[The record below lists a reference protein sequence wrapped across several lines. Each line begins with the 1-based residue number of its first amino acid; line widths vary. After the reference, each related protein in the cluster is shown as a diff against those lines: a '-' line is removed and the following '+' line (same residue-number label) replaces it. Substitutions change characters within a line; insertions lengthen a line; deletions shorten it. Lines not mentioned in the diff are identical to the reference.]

1 MTTITVGRPAMP
13 TTCVSTAAPSAPV
26 LSCGAVAAPRTCTPT
41 GTSDGWIAHDFGCV
55 LNVARPENG
64 AALTQYRK
72 MRMAVPGFK
81 LGEFD
86 PAKANSDR
94 AVIAQ
99 WRQWLAAN
107 RPTRAPMPDPAQVDQ
122 WCTCNRCLFQRRD
135 TGADAGADRSTIQK
149 EPALP
154 TRRCANGAC
163 GRDISDKRPSA
174 RTCSPRCRQVIART
188 PGLRVAVSCLG

>member
-81 LGEFD
+81 LREFD

-135 TGADAGADRSTIQK
+135 TAPMRAPIGPPFRRSRPCRPGDARTGLADATSATSGPRLALAPRGAGRS
-149 EPALP
+149 
-154 TRRCANGAC
+154 
-163 GRDISDKRPSA
+163 
-174 RTCSPRCRQVIART
+174 
-188 PGLRVAVSCLG
+188 